1 MAKKGSK
8 DLDKIVYPHKPDQ
21 LVGSENDG
29 NGEDIQFSLFQKEPK
44 NNSRMSSIED
54 AYEPRYKEY
63 R

>member
-29 NGEDIQFSLFQKEPK
+29 NGEDIQFSLFH
-44 NNSRMSSIED
+44 NFRIII
-54 AYEPRYKEY
+54 
-63 R
+63 